1 MYQPAWLLVAVALTL
16 VIIARICVIIVFPK
30 DSVRRR
36 RDRRGTCHLAVFLGS
51 GGHSSEALTL
61 VSTLDFSRYT
71 PRTYLVSEGD
81 SLSAMKAIALER
93 LKAATEPSPATPEDP
108 IGEYRILTIPRAR
121 RVHQNLLTLPVTA
134 LRSLLVSF
142 YYVTLAPRL
151 LGDSFRVDVD
161 VLLLNGPGTC
171 FVLCVAAY
179 INQFL
184 GLPSPRLVY
193 VETFARCS
201 NALAYGQV
209 TPSHCGQVGI
219 VIILTTQILKLTCD
233 MRFIVQWPDL
243 LQDDGRGECHG
254 WLV

>member
-1 MYQPAWLLVAVALTL
+1 MYGTSVAGNTGHTHTRRMYQPAWLLVAVALTL

-81 SLSAMKAIALER
+81 SLSATKAIALER
-93 LKAATEPSPATPEDP
+93 LKAATEPSLASTPL

-193 VETFARCS
+193 VETFARVRTLS
-201 NALAYGQV
+201 LTGKLLR
-209 TPSHCGQVGI
+209 PI
-219 VIILTTQILKLTCD
+219 VD
-233 MRFIVQWPDL
+233 RFIVQWPDL